1 MCSGGSEKRRRQQQ
15 AQQRQAQIDA
25 ANASAAAAQAQ
36 TAAEMQQ
43 LQNDYNSSVSTH
55 RNKMGEVRAENDAR
69 LKGIA
74 STGLA
79 VSNSLRIL
87 GGAGPATAPSAQK
100 TKRDKYPGTTQAKVR
115 ANTTP
120 RSGAAGTN
128 LSI

>member
-25 ANASAAAAQAQ
+25 ANQAAAAAAAQS
-36 TAAEMQQ
+36 AAEMQQ
-43 LQNDYNSSVSTH
+43 LQNEYQSSASSHNTQ
-55 RNKMGEVRAENDAR
+55 MSAVRAENDAR

-74 STGLA
+74 DRGLA
-79 VSNSLRIL
+79 VSNSLRII
-87 GGAGPATAPSAQK
+87 GGAGPGAAPTAQK
-100 TKRDKYPGTTQAKVR
+100 TKRDKYPGATQAAVR
-115 ANTTP
+115 RNNTP